1 MPPTWVNPDWLDDDI
16 FKLSKL
22 DIDMWKT
29 RVATT
34 LGYRYK
40 LPGIQGGSN
49 PYAKAVG
56 GLEPISQDKINKAMK
71 AYVDALR
78 NLPSDASLQDAWRAD
93 LRSKSQL
100 STVVNGCFLNWESVG
115 APWNTGYI
123 ASFWSKFESGEKVW
137 DTTLDRK
144 AGGIPVEYDKDV
156 EISALKFS
164 VVGASSIMALMR
176 AVLGHVVRTGQCP
189 EDLKLA
195 FGSIKI
201 TWLFGATDQEILTL
215 SVNDNIGQHNGRR
228 HTELDNISQAKSWV
242 ESTKLIKNPPPR
254 SIRPRL

>member
-1 MPPTWVNPDWLDDDI
+1 MPPPAWVNPEWCDDDI

-34 LGYRYK
+34 LGYRWRMA
-40 LPGIQGGSN
+40 GIQETSK
-49 PYAKAVG
+49 PFAKAVAG
-56 GLEPISQDKINKAMK
+56 VAPISQDKVNQAMK
-71 AYVDALR
+71 AFMDLLR
-78 NLPSDASLQDAWRAD
+78 NPPSDASSKDAWRAD

-100 STVVNGCFLNWESVG
+100 STVVNGCQLNWESVG

-123 ASFWSKFESGEKVW
+123 ASFWAKFESGEKTW

-144 AGGIPVEYDKDV
+144 AGGIPMDYDEDTD
-156 EISALKFS
+156 ITTLKFS

-176 AVLGHVVRTGQCP
+176 AVLGHVARTASCP
-189 EDLKLA
+189 DDLKLA

-215 SVNDNIGQHNGRR
+215 SVNDNIDQHNRRR
-228 HTELDNISQAKSWV
+228 HTELDNIFQVMSWM
-242 ESTKLIKNPPPR
+242 EGMKLIKNPP
-254 SIRPRL
+254 IRPRL